1 MGHNRLAY
9 AAPETWVSKAMEHLQ
24 EAWETMYA
32 SLPFADKEQ
41 LLNMKQ
47 GVEQI
52 SAYLAKEVAE
62 FDDRPKDEPS
72 LYSDSDSEEDS

>member
-1 MGHNRLAY
+1 
-9 AAPETWVSKAMEHLQ
+9 
-24 EAWETMYA
+24 MYA